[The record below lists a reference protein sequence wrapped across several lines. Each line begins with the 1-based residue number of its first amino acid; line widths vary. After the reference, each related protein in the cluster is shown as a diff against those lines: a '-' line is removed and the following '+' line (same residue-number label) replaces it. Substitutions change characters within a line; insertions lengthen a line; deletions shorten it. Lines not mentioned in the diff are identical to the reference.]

1 MAETGT
7 VLAAREGVVDVRMVR
22 SDRCENCTACSAV
35 KDDMVLRDVCDPFGS
50 RPGDTV
56 EVGFDAGARPLLLA
70 IAYLV
75 PVAGLAGGYAAGYF
89 VGATVGG
96 GRDAAGALGAMAG
109 VVAGLVVAR
118 AGLRRVG
125 VREGMRP
132 RLRAIIARGLTQAEG
147 GPPPGGSC
155 DEAGGTDK

>member
-7 VLAAREGVVDVRMVR
+7 VVAVREGAADVRMVR
-22 SDRCENCTACSAV
+22 SDECENCTACSAV
-35 KDDMVLRDVCDPFGS
+35 KDDMLLRDVYDPLGA
-50 RPGDTV
+50 RQGDTV
-56 EVGFDAGARPLLLA
+56 EVGFDSGARPLLLA

-89 VGATVGG
+89 AGAAAGTGP
-96 GRDAAGALGAMAG
+96 DATGALGAMAG
-109 VVAGLVVAR
+109 VVAGLVAAR

-132 RLRAIIARGLTQAEG
+132 RLRAIIARGLTQTEG
-147 GPPPGGSC
+147 GPPSGGSC